1 MARDFLRST
10 RRYFLTKLFACAIVK
25 KDFFNMKKTLSII
38 LRIIIIFLLLVLG
51 AFLFVWQQIKT
62 PVGESDAIQTVAI
75 EKGEGI
81 KKIASDLEQAG
92 IIRGKFYFEIY
103 VLLKDARNLQA
114 GEYELSPSMAM
125 PEIVEIL
132 LGGKVNSNEVR
143 ITIPEGFNLKE
154 IDARLAANGL
164 IKAGDLINYKPTISD
179 SPLAI
184 SNLEGYLFP
193 DTYIFSKDATLDDIV
208 GKILDNFNAKV
219 DQQML
224 DEIKNQN
231 ETLEQVLT
239 MASIVQQEAGSR
251 DEMPEIAGVFSN
263 RLAIG
268 MALQSDAT
276 VNYITDKGMRQPLL
290 TDTEIDSPYNTYEYK
305 GLPPGPICNPGLD
318 AIEAAIHPEK
328 NDYLYFLHPLNAPTV
343 FSKTLDE
350 HNANKAKWLK

>member
-1 MARDFLRST
+1 MK
-10 RRYFLTKLFACAIVK
+10 KLFA
-25 KDFFNMKKTLSII
+25 II
-38 LRIIIIFLLLVLG
+38 LFVVAIILLLVLIAG
-51 AFLFVWQQIKT
+51 FFVWRQIGT
-62 PVGESDAIQTVAI
+62 PVSKNDTTQLVVV

-81 KKIASDLEQAG
+81 KMIGKDLEKAG
-92 IIRGKFYFEIY
+92 LIRGKFYFEIY
-103 VLLKDARNLQA
+103 VLFKDARNLQA
-114 GEYELSPSMAM
+114 GEYKLSPSMAM

-132 LGGKVNSNEVR
+132 SGGKVNSNEVK

-224 DEIKNQN
+224 DEIKNQGK
-231 ETLEQVLT
+231 TLEQVLT
-239 MASIVQQEAGSR
+239 MASIVQQEAMSR
-251 DEMPEIAGVFSN
+251 EEMPKIAGVFYN
-263 RLAIG
+263 RLDIG

-290 TDTEIDSPYNTYEYK
+290 ADTEIDSPYNTYEYK
-305 GLPPGPICNPGLD
+305 GLPPGPICNPGID
-318 AIEAAIHPEK
+318 AIKAAIHPAK
-328 NDYLYFLHPLNAPTV
+328 SDYLYFLHPLNAPTV